1 MFLSSFIALQGTDWN
16 RFILICLENIT
27 MHRNKRNNLAEYPP
41 LNYRDISM
49 FYRPLLAG
57 RLH

>member
-1 MFLSSFIALQGTDWN
+1 MFLSSFIALQGTDCN
-16 RFILICLENIT
+16 RFILSLENIT